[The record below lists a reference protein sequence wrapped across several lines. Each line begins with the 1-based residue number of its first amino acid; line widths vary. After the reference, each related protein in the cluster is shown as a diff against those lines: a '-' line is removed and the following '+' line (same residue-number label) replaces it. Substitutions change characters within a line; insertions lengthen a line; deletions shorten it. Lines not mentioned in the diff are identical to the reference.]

1 MMAID
6 WEKCFNTKFSMFA
19 ICNAKLSQRFVN
31 MTVILYSTT
40 VLLMSSKV
48 FLKHADDNIA
58 SNIST
63 RLFIIDMD
71 LPFDANQRFV
81 YESIIIAQFFFSLL
95 CADANCLLNALLINL
110 VNLAVQKI
118 LLLSLMLLFI
128 ISTIY

>member
-6 WEKCFNTKFSMFA
+6 WEKCFNTKFSTFA

-48 FLKHADDNIA
+48 FLKQDDNIA

>member
-40 VLLMSSKV
+40 VLLMSSKI

-81 YESIIIAQFFFSLL
+81 YELIIIAQFFFSLL

-118 LLLSLMLLFI
+118 LLSLMLLFI